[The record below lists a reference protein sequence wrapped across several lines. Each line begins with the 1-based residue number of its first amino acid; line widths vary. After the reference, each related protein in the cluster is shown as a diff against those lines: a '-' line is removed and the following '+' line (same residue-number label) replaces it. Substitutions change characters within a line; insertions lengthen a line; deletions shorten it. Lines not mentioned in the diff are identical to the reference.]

1 MGYVGL
7 GVLLLILLIVGITRV
22 RRNKREQGRS

>member
-7 GVLLLILLIVGITRV
+7 GALLLILLIVGITRV
-22 RRNKREQGRS
+22 RRNKREQGPS